1 MSATR
6 IEATQRSAPDGVY
19 CDRIVLI
26 GGRHGVA
33 NSRFS
38 AHSSPLQLSSLST
51 LYLLTRTISPVTEP
65 ATKPSKS
72 ALLIIFV
79 TVFIDLL
86 GFGIVLPLM
95 ARYAKSFEATK
106 PMLALLMA
114 SFSAMQF
121 LFAPAWGRLSDRIG
135 RRPVLLIGLLGSTA
149 FYAMFG
155 IITAMGK
162 DGGLLGVAPL
172 IWLLVSRIGAGIC
185 GATIPTA
192 QAYIADVTGAAERTK
207 GMALVGAAFGIGF
220 TFGPL
225 LGAMFVSSDPNAPPS
240 PGAGYLAS
248 GLSGL
253 AFLWAVFKLPESL
266 RPGSIRAEGG
276 FKVSQMLDAFR
287 HPGLGLVMA
296 TVFLTTVAFGQFETT
311 LGLLTRALGLADRQ
325 NFYVFAYVGF
335 VLSLTNGGLVR
346 PLSKRVAPHVLGLA
360 GALVMMAGMAV
371 VGMTSD
377 GCAVAL
383 VKAKAELTEK
393 GLLTTSDESTD
404 NKPAKTAAIPDT
416 PEAKAIFSKHIDD
429 PLKKLY
435 WAMAVLVVGYS
446 TLTPSLF
453 ALISLRTPDNKQG
466 EFLGVAQSMSA
477 LARIMGP
484 VIGMSLFDDQHV
496 AQPYWAGAGILVVG
510 VALVAMLGK
519 GPKCSAEV
527 AAGA

>member
-1 MSATR
+1 M
-6 IEATQRSAPDGVY
+6 
-19 CDRIVLI
+19 
-26 GGRHGVA
+26 
-33 NSRFS
+33 N
-38 AHSSPLQLSSLST
+38 
-51 LYLLTRTISPVTEP
+51 EP
-65 ATKPSKS
+65 ATKPSKA

-95 ARYAKSFEATK
+95 ARYAKAFDASK

-135 RRPVLLIGLLGSTA
+135 RRPVLLIGLFGSTA

-155 IITAMGK
+155 LITAMGK
-162 DGGLLGVAPL
+162 DGAWLGIAPL
-172 IWLLVSRIGAGIC
+172 TWLLVSRIGAGIC

-225 LGAMFVSSDPNAPPS
+225 LGAIFVSSDPNGPPS

-248 GLSGL
+248 VLSGL
-253 AFLWAVFKLPESL
+253 AFLWAVLKLPESL
-266 RPGSIRAEGG
+266 RPESSRAEGG
-276 FKVSQMLDAFR
+276 FKVGQLLDAFR
-287 HPGLGLVMA
+287 HPGLGLVLA
-296 TVFLTTVAFGQFETT
+296 TMFLTTVAFGQFETT

-335 VLSLTNGGLVR
+335 VLSLTNGGIVR

-360 GALVMMAGMAV
+360 GAVVMMIGMGV

-377 GCAVAL
+377 SCAQAWE
-383 VKAKAELTEK
+383 KAKTELTEN
-393 GLLTTSDESTD
+393 GLM
-404 NKPAKTAAIPDT
+404 KPAADSATEASNAKPFAPRPVVSETT
-416 PEAKAIFSKHIDD
+416 EAKAILNKHING
-429 PLKKLY
+429 PLWNLY
-435 WAMAVLVVGYS
+435 LAMAVLIVGYS
-446 TLTPSLF
+446 TMTPSLF
-453 ALISLRTPDNKQG
+453 ALVSLRTPDNKQG
-466 EFLGVAQSMSA
+466 EYLGVAQSMSA
-477 LARIMGP
+477 LARIVGP
-484 VIGMSLFDDQHV
+484 VIGMNLFDDVKV

-510 VALVAMLGK
+510 VILIGMIGR
-519 GPKCSAEV
+519 GPKNSAEV